1 MRLRL
6 NLFMCIWYDVRM
18 SDKPM
23 PQSENE
29 WKEHLSPEQ
38 YAVLREGG
46 TEAPFTGEYVHEKA
60 DGTYACAACG
70 NPLFSS
76 DAKFDSGTGWPSF
89 DSALPGAVET
99 HADTSHGMV
108 RTEITCARCG
118 SHLGH
123 VFDDGPKETTGK
135 RYCINS
141 VCLDL
146 EEK

>member
-1 MRLRL
+1 MHT
-6 NLFMCIWYDVRM
+6 
-18 SDKPM
+18 SDMKKDM
-23 PQSENE
+23 PEHE
-29 WKEHLSPEQ
+29 EGWKERLTPEE
-38 YAVLREGG
+38 YAVLRERG

-60 DGTYACAACG
+60 DGTYACKACG
-70 NPLFSS
+70 NPLFTS

-89 DSALPGAVET
+89 DTAIPGAIEQ
-99 HADTSHGMV
+99 HADTSHGMQ

-123 VFDDGPKETTGK
+123 VFDDGPTETGK

>member
-1 MRLRL
+1 
-6 NLFMCIWYDVRM
+6 
-18 SDKPM
+18 M
-23 PQSENE
+23 PESEEE
-29 WKEHLSPEQ
+29 WKQMLTPEQ
-38 YAVLREGG
+38 YAVLREKG

-60 DGTYACAACG
+60 DGTYACAACC

-89 DSALPGAVET
+89 DQALPRAVET
-99 HADTSHGMV
+99 HRDNDHGMV

-123 VFDDGPKETTGK
+123 IFDDGPTESGK

>member
-1 MRLRL
+1 
-6 NLFMCIWYDVRM
+6 
-18 SDKPM
+18 M
-23 PQSENE
+23 PENE
-29 WKEHLSPEQ
+29 EQIKKMLTPEE
-38 YAVLREGG
+38 YEVLREKG
-46 TEAPFTGEYVHEKA
+46 TEAPFSGEYVHEKA
-60 DGTYACAACG
+60 DGTYECKVCG

-89 DSALPGAVET
+89 DQALPNAIEQ
-99 HADTSHGMV
+99 HRDASQGME
-108 RTEITCARCG
+108 RTEITCGRCG

-123 VFDDGPKETTGK
+123 VFDDGPTKTGK